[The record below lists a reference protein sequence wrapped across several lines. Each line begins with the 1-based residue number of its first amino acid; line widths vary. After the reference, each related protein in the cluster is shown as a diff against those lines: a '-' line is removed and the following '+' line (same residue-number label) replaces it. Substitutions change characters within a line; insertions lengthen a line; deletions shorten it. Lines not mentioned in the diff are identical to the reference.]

1 VSVKMPADRVSTQVL
16 PLADSLS
23 AVVKREKYHTIKDK
37 TLFVMNIFMYGLVLS
52 VGLGFVPYLS

>member
-23 AVVKREKYHTIKDK
+23 AEVNREKYHTINHIPP
-37 TLFVMNIFMYGLVLS
+37 FIF
-52 VGLGFVPYLS
+52 

>member
-23 AVVKREKYHTIKDK
+23 AEVNREKYHSIAEVFFV
-37 TLFVMNIFMYGLVLS
+37 LFF
-52 VGLGFVPYLS
+52 FEF